1 MLTKNFKNMMAM
13 ILERTSGYKGL
24 LEARATNNTVYY
36 LMGSYDSSSFPYA
49 VAQTYTNNMN
59 NAGIALGS
67 GDVAAT
73 EEDYT
78 LQAPITSGIT
88 VTVTIL
94 TGLEEDGS
102 PYLEYSLVIANNTAN
117 TVSIREVGYIQQL
130 YTSTVY
136 DSTSSSGRR
145 ACLLD
150 RTVLATPVVILAG
163 ENGVVKYRLKTA
175 VAE

>member
-1 MLTKNFKNMMAM
+1 MLTKNFKHFMAM

-24 LEARATNNTVYY
+24 LEVRAPNNTVYY
-36 LMGSYDSSSFPYA
+36 LMGYYDSYCFPYS
-49 VAQTYTNNMN
+49 VTQSFITNMN
-59 NAGIALGS
+59 NPGIVLGS

-78 LQAPITSGIT
+78 LQAQITSGIT
-88 VTVTIL
+88 VTPTIL

-102 PYLEYSLVIANNTAN
+102 PYLEYSLVIANNGAN
-117 TVSIREVGYIQQL
+117 TVSIREVGYLQNL
-130 YTSTVY
+130 YIATTY
-136 DSTSSSGRR
+136 ESTSGTRR
-145 ACLLD
+145 AFLLD

>member
-36 LMGSYDSSSFPYA
+36 LMGTYDSYSFPYGVTQA
-49 VAQTYTNNMN
+49 YTNNMN

-78 LQAPITSGIT
+78 LQAQITSGIT
-88 VTVTIL
+88 VTTTIL

-102 PYLEYSLVIANNTAN
+102 PYLEYSLVIANNGAN
-117 TVSIREVGYIQQL
+117 TVSIREVGYLQYL
-130 YTSTVY
+130 YTATAYESN
-136 DSTSSSGRR
+136 SGSRR
-145 ACLLD
+145 AFLLD
-150 RTVLATPVVILAG
+150 RTVLSTPVVILAG